1 MDNGELNRACK
12 LSVVSCLLSIAKRE
26 LLRIGKDPVY
36 FFCMLVAPTVCVV
49 FFLSLMRE
57 GLPTNMPVAVVDMDG
72 SSNSRNLTRQL
83 DAFEQTKV
91 ILTTV
96 SFEEARQ
103 AMQEGKVYGIFYV
116 PKDFGADATAGRQ
129 PKLSFYTNGA
139 YLIAASLLFRDM
151 KTISVLAG
159 ASVGLQTGLAH
170 GYTEDQIMAQLQPIV
185 IDTHA
190 IGNPWLNYSV
200 YLNNTLLPGVLQ
212 LMIFLVTVLSIG
224 SEIKD
229 STARKWLEMGEN
241 SLTVS
246 LMGKILPYTVI
257 FTIVAFLYAGALYRF
272 SSFPLNSGWLPMLSA
287 LFLLVVASQA
297 VGIFMIGVLPTFRLG
312 LSFACL
318 FGMIAFSIVGFSFP
332 VLGMDST
339 LQALSNLFPLRHYFL
354 IYVDQALN
362 GRPFFYSWTEYVWL
376 VGFLVL
382 PFLIGKNLKSALLY
396 FKYIP

>member
-1 MDNGELNRACK
+1 MNNEKLNSTPK
-12 LSVVSCLLSIAKRE
+12 LSIAKRE
-26 LLRIGKDPVY
+26 IFRICKDPVY
-36 FFCMLVAPTVCVV
+36 FFCMLVAPTICVV
-49 FFLSLMRE
+49 FFLSLMKE
-57 GLPTNMPVAVVDMDG
+57 GLPTDMPVAVVDLDG
-72 SSNSRNLTRQL
+72 SSNSRNLARQL

-91 ILTTV
+91 MLTTV

-103 AMQEGKVYGIFYV
+103 AMQEGKVYGIFYI
-116 PKDFGADATAGRQ
+116 PKDFGVDATAGRQ
-129 PKLSFYTNGA
+129 PKLSFYTNGT

-170 GYTEDQIMAQLQPIV
+170 GYTETQIMAQLQPIV

-224 SEIKD
+224 SEIKY
-229 STARKWLEMGEN
+229 STAREWLQMGGN

-246 LMGKILPYTVI
+246 LIGKIFPHTVI
-257 FTIVAFLYAGALYRF
+257 FTIVAFLYAVALYGF
-272 SSFPLNSGWLPMLSA
+272 NSFPLNSGWLPMLSA
-287 LFLLVVASQA
+287 LFLLVIASQA

-332 VLGMDST
+332 VLGMDPT
-339 LQALSNLFPLRHYFL
+339 LQAISSLFPLRHYFL

-362 GRPFFYSWTEYVWL
+362 GRPFFYSWAEYAWL
-376 VGFLVL
+376 MGFLVL
-382 PFLIGKNLKSALLY
+382 PFLIGKNLKNALLY